1 MINEFDRYTYAQR
14 LFQEQKYTAAAR
26 ELEGVLAE
34 TGLNQIAGTGDARQL
49 LARAYFHSAQLGR
62 AEQSA
67 RALVAGDPTDAYA
80 LMLLGRTLQRA
91 GRGDEGAGF
100 LRQAE
105 AFGVSLETID

>member
-14 LFQEQKYTAAAR
+14 LFKEQKYAAAAR

-34 TGLNQIAGTGDARQL
+34 AAMHEVHATGDAQQL

-62 AEQSA
+62 AERTA
-67 RALVAGDPTDAYA
+67 RALIADDPTDGYA

-91 GRGDEGAGF
+91 GRGDEASGY

-105 AFGVSLETID
+105 AFGVTP

>member
-14 LFQEQKYTAAAR
+14 LFQEQKYAAAAR

-34 TGLNQIAGTGDARQL
+34 ASLQPVNGTGDAQLL

-62 AEQSA
+62 AERAA
-67 RALVAGDPTDAYA
+67 RALIADNPADGYA

-91 GRGDEGAGF
+91 GRGEEAAGY

-105 AFGVSLETID
+105 ALGVTP